1 MFLNNWLD
9 QRWNLID
16 YVLNILSLPASDI
29 TLSYTQ
35 NENNQRVGRP
45 ISFSLP

>member
-16 YVLNILSLPASDI
+16 YVLNIISLPDFDN
-29 TLSYTQ
+29 TLSYT
-35 NENNQRVGRP
+35 
-45 ISFSLP
+45 